1 MTFDGAGL
9 TMCGASAGV
18 DVVGATR
25 SAGRRPGSEGGEVW
39 DPTPSGA
46 PAGVD
51 IAGADAVPSADAGP
65 TAVAARPGA
74 RGASAIHRL
83 ADRVAER
90 LRLERRHV
98 ERLFQWVRYGA
109 TSCVATLTSM
119 TVLGAL
125 VATNT
130 LTPGWANVVATSV
143 GTVPSFELNRRWVWG
158 RTGRRSLAGEV
169 GPFCVMSFAGLT
181 LSTLLVSA
189 AGHWATGA
197 GLDAFWR
204 TAVIE
209 VANVAAFGTLW
220 VAQFVVLDRVLFAHR
235 APGAGRRAATV
246 PANRIDPSTTEVA
259 ATDAGV
265 AATAEVAVTPG
276 LLAAPEVAAAPGS
289 AATPEVVAAAP
300 RGAATDVVAAA
311 PRGAV
316 TAAVTAAPAAGV
328 AACGVATPRDEA
340 A

>member
-1 MTFDGAGL
+1 MTFDGGAGL
-9 TMCGASAGV
+9 TVCGASAG
-18 DVVGATR
+18 
-25 SAGRRPGSEGGEVW
+25 
-39 DPTPSGA
+39 
-46 PAGVD
+46 
-51 IAGADAVPSADAGP
+51 
-65 TAVAARPGA
+65 
-74 RGASAIHRL
+74 GASAIHRL
-83 ADRVAER
+83 VDRVAER

-130 LTPGWANVVATSV
+130 LSPGWANVVATSV

-235 APGAGRRAATV
+235 APGAGRRAVTV
-246 PANRIDPSTTEVA
+246 PPSRIDAPAAVAATGAGVAATTEVA
-259 ATDAGV
+259 AAPDVRV
-265 AATAEVAVTPG
+265 A
-276 LLAAPEVAAAPGS
+276 S
-289 AATPEVVAAAP
+289 C
-300 RGAATDVVAAA
+300 
-311 PRGAV
+311 GAV
-316 TAAVTAAPAAGV
+316 
-328 AACGVATPRDEA
+328 TPRDEA

>member
-1 MTFDGAGL
+1 M
-9 TMCGASAGV
+9 
-18 DVVGATR
+18 
-25 SAGRRPGSEGGEVW
+25 
-39 DPTPSGA
+39 
-46 PAGVD
+46 
-51 IAGADAVPSADAGP
+51 
-65 TAVAARPGA
+65 
-74 RGASAIHRL
+74 HRL
-83 ADRVAER
+83 ADRVADR

-119 TVLGAL
+119 VVLGAL
-125 VATNT
+125 VATST
-130 LTPGWANVVATSV
+130 LSPGWANIVATSV

-158 RTGRRSLAGEV
+158 RTGRRSFAGEV
-169 GPFCVMSFAGLT
+169 GPFCVMSLAGLA

-235 APGAGRRAATV
+235 APGAGRRAVTV
-246 PANRIDPSTTEVA
+246 PASRLDVPAAAAPAVA
-259 ATDAGV
+259 AGAGGV
-265 AATAEVAVTPG
+265 AAADG
-276 LLAAPEVAAAPGS
+276 L
-289 AATPEVVAAAP
+289 
-300 RGAATDVVAAA
+300 
-311 PRGAV
+311 
-316 TAAVTAAPAAGV
+316 
-328 AACGVATPRDEA
+328 EA